1 MTVQEKRYTAEEFWE
16 IAALP
21 ENEHRRLELENGVI
35 VDMGE
40 SSPTNTVI
48 AMRVGHF
55 LNAFVIP
62 SDLGYVTGAD
72 GGFKLPNGNVRQPD
86 AAFVSKQRLSKLPRK
101 FNLAPDLAVEVVSKR
116 EDILKKVYEYLDAG
130 TQLVWAVYAEDK
142 TVHVFQL
149 DDHGILRGQRLDVNA
164 TLDGGDILP
173 GFTLAVRDIFP
184 KLD

>member
-1 MTVQEKRYTAEEFWE
+1 MTLQEKLYTAEEFWE

-21 ENEHRRLELENGVI
+21 ENENHRLELEDGVI

-86 AAFVSKQRLSKLPRK
+86 AAFISKQRLSTLPHK
-101 FNLAPDLAVEVVSKR
+101 FNIAPDLAVEVVSKR
-116 EDILKKVYEYLDAG
+116 EDILKKVYEYLDSG
-130 TQLVWAVYAEDK
+130 TRLVWAVYAEDK
-142 TVHVFQL
+142 TVIVFQL
-149 DDHGILRGQRLDVNA
+149 DEHGVLRGERLGVSA
-164 TLDGGDILP
+164 ALDGGDVLP
-173 GFTLAVRDIFP
+173 GFSLPVRDIFP
-184 KLD
+184 E